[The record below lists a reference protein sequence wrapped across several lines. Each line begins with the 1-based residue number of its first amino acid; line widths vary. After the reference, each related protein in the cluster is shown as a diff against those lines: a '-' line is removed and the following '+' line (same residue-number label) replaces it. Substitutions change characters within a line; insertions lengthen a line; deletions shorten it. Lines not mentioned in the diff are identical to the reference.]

1 MDFLDDIVFSV
12 YLWLSNHPHIETA
25 LQIGV
30 IVWAIRGT
38 YLFVNRYIL
47 KRR

>member
-1 MDFLDDIVFSV
+1 MSDILLEVERW
-12 YLWLSNHPHIETA
+12 LWDHPHIETA
-25 LQIGV
+25 LEIGV

>member
-1 MDFLDDIVFSV
+1 MSDLLFEVECW
-12 YLWLSNHPHIETA
+12 LWDHPHIEMV

-30 IVWAIRGT
+30 VVWAIRGT

>member
-1 MDFLDDIVFSV
+1 MENIIMSV
-12 YLWLSNHPHIETA
+12 EMWLFYHPHIKTA
-25 LQIGV
+25 LEIGV

>member
-1 MDFLDDIVFSV
+1 MSDVLFEVERW
-12 YLWLSNHPHIETA
+12 LWHHPHIEMV

>member
-1 MDFLDDIVFSV
+1 MSDLLFEVERW
-12 YLWLSNHPHIETA
+12 LWHHPRVELV
-25 LQIGV
+25 LQVGI

>member
-1 MDFLDDIVFSV
+1 MEDILMSV
-12 YLWLSNHPHIETA
+12 EMWLFYHPHIEMA

-47 KRR
+47 RRR

>member
-1 MDFLDDIVFSV
+1 MSDILLEVECW
-12 YLWLSNHPHIETA
+12 LWDHPRVELL

>member
-1 MDFLDDIVFSV
+1 MEYIDNFVFSV
-12 YLWLSNHPHIETA
+12 YLWLSDHQPIKMA